1 MPPNLL
7 DRDHETPMPVDDQT
21 GIGIGKNGKG
31 NSDGSIRGKVVAK
44 GGRDMI

>member
-21 GIGIGKNGKG
+21 GKNGKG
-31 NSDGSIRGKVVAK
+31 NSDGLISGRVVVK
-44 GGRDMI
+44 GGRDTM